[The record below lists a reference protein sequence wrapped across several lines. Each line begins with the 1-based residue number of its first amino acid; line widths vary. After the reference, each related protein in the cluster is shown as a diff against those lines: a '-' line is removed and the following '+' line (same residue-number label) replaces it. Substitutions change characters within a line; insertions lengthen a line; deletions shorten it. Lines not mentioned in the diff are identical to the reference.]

1 MDIGIKER
9 EKNTRK
15 KRSKTIGEFIL
26 MVIVTIVL
34 FYILKMF
41 DRNNSVGYLY
51 SVATFI
57 RVINGLVAIISII
70 ICLILYKKTN
80 DQIMFNLL
88 LVYVSLTLT
97 VILGQLDYSTF
108 FNFKFIAS
116 NYISMTVSLLRIM
129 ILFSAIFPNSKLCKF
144 INKHKKA
151 SFIFIVVYSIVFWK
165 IEKVYFTGSFFANKS
180 TLIFYNIFVFIAYF
194 LTALRLFV
202 ISIRK
207 DKVILRAFS
216 ISLLLIAI
224 KSIYIIYSLGY
235 NNFNMKL
242 ISALLTYIA
251 FLTVIIGC
259 VLEFHLLY
267 VKSNGL
273 NKELRKFYNL
283 ANFNSHTNIFI
294 CDKDLNI
301 SYMNNKIKERYTY
314 DITSEMFK
322 ERVLKNKDV
331 KGNLN
336 NILEVL
342 NKEGTWRGILKD
354 NENNSIMDCFIQTIY
369 SDENSDEDEIL
380 VSYIDITERIK
391 LETELNFHK
400 INDIKKTEF
409 ISVLSHEL
417 KTPLNIFYSTIQLL
431 EKTRK
436 VNEKQFSK
444 VYDKYSNSLK
454 VNSKRMLRL
463 INNIVDTTRIDN
475 GVFRGDFGNYE
486 IVSLVEDIATST
498 VFFAE
503 SKSISVEFDTN
514 VEEHYIKCD
523 PTMIEKI
530 VLNLLS
536 NSIKYTKEGGIIKI
550 NIIVEEKW
558 VKMIFEDT
566 GIGIPVEMQDKIF
579 DRFLRLDNSLRR
591 LNEGSGIGLSIVKS
605 MVEEHGGSI
614 SVSSTLNKGSIFE
627 VKLPNV
633 LLDNSPMN
641 IYEFNE
647 TNTELELSDIYK

>member
-116 NYISMTVSLLRIM
+116 NYISMTVSLLRII

-251 FLTVIIGC
+251 FLTIIIGC
-259 VLEFHLLY
+259 VVEFHLLY

-503 SKSISVEFDTN
+503 SKNISVEFDTN

-633 LLDNSPMN
+633 LLDNSSMN

>member
-15 KRSKTIGEFIL
+15 LRTKTIGEFIL

-51 SVATFI
+51 SVATLI

-70 ICLILYKKTN
+70 ICLILYKKTK
-80 DQIMFNLL
+80 DQIMYTLL

-97 VILGQLDYSTF
+97 VILGQFDYSTF
-108 FNFKFIAS
+108 FNLKFIVS
-116 NYISMTVSLLRIM
+116 NYISMTVSLLRVV
-129 ILFSAIFPNSKLCKF
+129 ILFSAIFPNSKLCKI

-165 IEKVYFTGSFFANKS
+165 IEKVYFIGPFFANKN
-180 TLIFYNIFVFIAYF
+180 TLIFYNIFLFIAYF
-194 LTALRLFV
+194 LIALRLFV

-207 DKVILRAFS
+207 NKVILRAFS

-259 VLEFHLLY
+259 VVEFHLLY
-267 VKSNGL
+267 VRSNGL

-314 DITSEMFK
+314 DITSEMLK

-380 VSYIDITERIK
+380 VSYIDITERIE

-436 VNEKQFSK
+436 INEKEFSK
-444 VYDKYSNSLK
+444 VYNKYSKSLK

-486 IVSLVEDIATST
+486 IVSLVEDIVIST

-503 SKSISVEFDTN
+503 SKNISVEFDTN
-514 VEEHYIKCD
+514 IEEHYIKCD
-523 PTMIEKI
+523 PSMIEKI
-530 VLNLLS
+530 VLNLMS
-536 NSIKYTKEGGIIKI
+536 NSIKYTKYGGIIKI
-550 NIIVEEKW
+550 NIIIEDKW
-558 VKMIFEDT
+558 VKMIFEDN
-566 GIGIPVEMQDKIF
+566 GIGIPLEMQDKIF

-614 SVSSTLNKGSIFE
+614 SVSSILNQGSVFE

-633 LLDNSPMN
+633 LMDNSPMN

-647 TNTELELSDIYK
+647 ANTELELSDIYN